1 MINEDFA
8 NCVPD
13 FIMQVTTPNA
23 SFIKKAQQSRVS
35 SITRIG
41 NSQFFFRAKNAYSFD
56 DYIVLHVTLA
66 SIATALQAAAVPLYC
81 SSFGK
86 TLT

>member
-23 SFIKKAQQSRVS
+23 SFIKGTTVEGLEYNADRKLP
-35 SITRIG
+35 I
-41 NSQFFFRAKNAYSFD
+41 FFRAKNAYSFD

-66 SIATALQAAAVPLYC
+66 SIATALQAAAIPLYC